1 MENDIFSDLRFK
13 QANKLLHQLASDW
26 SSQRQGVKGPVLD
39 KKAVYEELIQECS
52 RVRGANIYFPYLG
65 SGRGVGSYVE
75 LADGSVKLD
84 MINGIG
90 VHYFGHGSEAFRE
103 ALLKAS
109 LMDTLWQG
117 NLQQNI
123 NQVELMQG
131 FLALAQQ
138 KKESRLAHCFLSTS
152 GAMANENALKMAFQK
167 QFPANRVLAFRRCF
181 TGRSIALAQITD
193 KALYRDGLPTA
204 IEVDYIDFYDG
215 SENSIDRSLEQLKA
229 HLKRFP
235 GQYAVCSLELI
246 QGEGGYYAGDKEF
259 FENIF
264 RVLKE
269 AGILIWVDEVQ
280 SFGRTREPF
289 AFQYFGLDE
298 WVDLVTIGKMS
309 QVCATFFTHE
319 LQPRPG
325 LISQTF
331 TATNGAIECA
341 KVVVG
346 ALSKGGLCGAGGRIE
361 YIVEQFHKGFASLA
375 KKYQGQFSG
384 PWGCGGML
392 AFTYGDG
399 CLEESKAFCKALF
412 DAGLIVFL
420 AGSDTVRIRLLP
432 ALAVVSEE
440 EIDVAIQIIDDVLSK
455 SGGKS

>member
-1 MENDIFSDLRFK
+1 MKNNMFSDSRFK
-13 QANKLLHQLASDW
+13 QASELLDQLAGDFTDEL
-26 SSQRQGVKGPVLD
+26 QGLKEADPD
-39 KKAVYEELIQECS
+39 KKTNYLDLIQECS

-65 SGRGVGSYVE
+65 SGRGAGSYVE

-90 VHYFGHGSEAFRE
+90 VHYFGHSSKLFRE
-103 ALLKAS
+103 ALLRAS
-109 LMDTLWQG
+109 LMDTVWQG
-117 NLQQNI
+117 NLQQNV

-131 FLALAQQ
+131 FLGLAQ
-138 KKESRLAHCFLSTS
+138 KNDESRLAHCFLSTS

-181 TGRSIALAQITD
+181 TGRSIALAQLTD
-193 KALYRDGLPTA
+193 KAFYRDGLPRA
-204 IEVDYIDFYDG
+204 IEVDYLDFYDG
-215 SENSIDRSLEQLKA
+215 TTGSVDRSLEQLKT

-246 QGEGGYYAGDKEF
+246 QGEGGYYAGEKGF
-259 FENIF
+259 FEKIF
-264 RVLKE
+264 GALNE

-289 AFQYFGLDE
+289 AFQYFGLDK

-319 LQPRPG
+319 LQARPG

-341 KVVVG
+341 KVVVEQ
-346 ALSKGGLCGAGGRIE
+346 LVNGGLCGEGGRIE
-361 YIVEQFHKGFASLA
+361 RVVERFHRGFETLS
-375 KKYQGQFSG
+375 KKYPGRFSG

-392 AFTYGDG
+392 AFTYGAGVLD
-399 CLEESKAFCKALF
+399 ESKAFCRALF

-432 ALAVVSEE
+432 ALAIVSDDE
-440 EIDVAIQIIDDVLSK
+440 VSQAI
-455 SGGKS
+455 